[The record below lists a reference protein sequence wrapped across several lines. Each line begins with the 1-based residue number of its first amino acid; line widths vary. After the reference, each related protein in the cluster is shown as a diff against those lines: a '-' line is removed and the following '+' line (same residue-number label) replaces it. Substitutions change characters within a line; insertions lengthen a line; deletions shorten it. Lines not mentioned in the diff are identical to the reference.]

1 MAKWPRY
8 DPAADRRLVRAISE
22 GGEESLAALYDGYA
36 ERLRDYCGS
45 LIRDQRV
52 ATDIVHDTLIDAH
65 RRVRRLR
72 DRARLRAWLYAGVR
86 RRCLQRLRQPAL
98 RWDWGGE
105 PADAADGRLLE
116 TAFDRLDFLDQEA
129 LLLTLRHDLTG
140 DELGALLGMP
150 ARRAS
155 ARVVRALARADQEL
169 AAVRQTMVRR
179 CAAGELPDPHD
190 QEPDHQEP
198 DEPDTDHRDT
208 HDRATRSPSEPETHL
223 PDPPDKPYRAA
234 ESIATAAAAAPRPAA
249 SEREPEQV
257 LADHVARCAGCRRR
271 AGLSLTA
278 LLTLMPAPVLP
289 SSLRHRVIHTGTDP
303 ELAGYRADIA
313 ARGGALNAD
322 GLPRQPDIPSSFA
335 RRWLFTTGGIAGA
348 AVTAVVAAFLI
359 GPGTPIPGLIWPSYR
374 PSEPSVTPTISDR
387 RPTGREAPQP
397 PPAAVPGGGGRP
409 GGVAAPADSPPVVRS
424 PTPAPVGGLNIRPS
438 IIDFGQRDTMAKLTL
453 SAPGGPLAWRATASS
468 DRITLSPR
476 SGTVAPGG
484 SAVVTVTFERALIE
498 LPGRGTVTLVD
509 SAGEQ
514 HVVTVVWNGSLL

>member
-8 DPAADRRLVRAISE
+8 DPAADRRLARAISE
-22 GGEESLAALYDGYA
+22 GGEESLAALYDAYA

-45 LIRDQRV
+45 LIRDQRT

-65 RRVRRLR
+65 RRVRRMR
-72 DRARLRAWLYAGVR
+72 DRTRLRAWLYAGVR
-86 RRCLQRLRQPAL
+86 RRCLQRLRHPVL

-140 DELGALLGMP
+140 DDLGALLGVP

-155 ARVVRALARADQEL
+155 ARVVRALARAEQEL
-169 AAVRQTMVRR
+169 AAARQRMVRR
-179 CAAGELPDPHD
+179 CAAGELPEAHDPEARAAD
-190 QEPDHQEP
+190 AGGPDAGN
-198 DEPDTDHRDT
+198 PDTGNQDARAGDPPGST
-208 HDRATRSPSEPETHL
+208 GSTDAADRATEP
-223 PDPPDKPYRAA
+223 
-234 ESIATAAAAAPRPAA
+234 IATAAAAAQPATSRHE
-249 SEREPEQV
+249 SERA
-257 LADHVARCAGCRRR
+257 LAGHVARCAGCRRR
-271 AGLSLTA
+271 AELSLPA
-278 LLTLMPAPVLP
+278 LLTLLPVPALP

-374 PSEPSVTPTISDR
+374 PSPPPVTPTASDR
-387 RPTGREAPQP
+387 WPAGREAPE
-397 PPAAVPGGGGRP
+397 PPAAAGGGGGGP
-409 GGVAAPADSPPVVRS
+409 GGAAAPATRPPAVRS
-424 PTPAPVGGLNIRPS
+424 PTPAPTGGLTIQPNT
-438 IIDFGQRDTMAKLTL
+438 IDFGQRDTMAKLTL
-453 SAPGGPLAWRATASS
+453 SAPRAAPLGWRATASS
-468 DRITLSPR
+468 DRITLSPH
-476 SGTVAPGG
+476 SGTLSADG

-498 LPGRGTVTLVD
+498 LPGKGSITVVD
-509 SAGEQ
+509 SAGGR
-514 HVVTVVWNGSLL
+514 HDIAVVWNASLL